1 MHIPGA
7 WFPDPDEVHADGVL
21 IMHSTFSI
29 GTLQVSIANTFLTR
43 LTGLLRH
50 KRLPM
55 DEGLLIA
62 PCSNVHT
69 LGMRFPI
76 DVVFLDRMG
85 RVLHIRENLAPWR
98 AAGRKG
104 SAVVLEL
111 AAGGA
116 RHHQI
121 NVGRELPELCQALR
135 GLTAP

>member
-1 MHIPGA
+1 MHNT
-7 WFPDPDEVHADGVL
+7 L
-21 IMHSTFSI
+21 SI
-29 GTLQVSIANTFLTR
+29 GTLRVSVANTFLKR

-55 DEGLLIA
+55 DEGLMIS

-85 RVLHIRENLAPWR
+85 RVQHVRENLWPWR
-98 AAGRKG
+98 AAGNKG
-104 SAVVLEL
+104 SEAVLEL

-121 NVGRELPELCQALR
+121 SIGRELPELRQAIHR
-135 GLTAP
+135 PPAS